1 MGSKNLKAI
10 AVTAHRNVRVFDQD
24 KFKKLAQEQA
34 KFYRES
40 GQFASHKEWGTT
52 ATQDVTN
59 TIGVFPTKNFR
70 YGQMRDAEKIYGSE
84 YRKLRT
90 GEFGCYNCSARCG
103 KAHTVTAGPYAG
115 AYSEGPEYES
125 LWVFT
130 APIDSTSIEASIRA
144 DQICDDLGLDTI
156 SAGNCVAF
164 AYELYEKGIIDR
176 KDTDGLELLYG
187 DHKTMVDLL
196 EKIAYRQGF
205 GDLLAEGVLRAARTI
220 GRGAEACA
228 VHAKGMEFPAYEP
241 RGAKSHGFNYA
252 TSNIGASHCY
262 GYAAQ
267 EIFGVPFPRPINR
280 FEEARNADIVIG
292 NQDGTAAGEVGIA
305 CAFAKGWGWY
315 PGNYGQLL
323 AAATGMEQFADM
335 GYLETLGTRILNF
348 ERAFNVREGFGRKD
362 DRLPARMLNEPLHT
376 LGAPGEG
383 EMVREM
389 EQFLDRY
396 YELRGWTEDGAPTA
410 KKLEELG
417 LAKLTG
423 DMAWR

>member
-1 MGSKNLKAI
+1 
-10 AVTAHRNVRVFDQD
+10 
-24 KFKKLAQEQA
+24 
-34 KFYRES
+34 
-40 GQFASHKEWGTT
+40 
-52 ATQDVTN
+52 
-59 TIGVFPTKNFR
+59 
-70 YGQMRDAEKIYGSE
+70 
-84 YRKLRT
+84 
-90 GEFGCYNCSARCG
+90 
-103 KAHTVTAGPYAG
+103 
-115 AYSEGPEYES
+115 
-125 LWVFT
+125 
-130 APIDSTSIEASIRA
+130 
-144 DQICDDLGLDTI
+144 
-156 SAGNCVAF
+156 VAF

-176 KDTDGLELLYG
+176 HDTDGLELLYG
-187 DHKTMVDLL
+187 DHKTMVALL

-220 GRGAEACA
+220 GRGAEGCA

-280 FEEARNADIVIG
+280 FDEAKNADIVIG
-292 NQDGTAAGEVGIA
+292 NQDGTATGEVGIA

-323 AAATGMEQFADM
+323 AAATGMEQFADP
-335 GYLETLGTRILNF
+335 GYLDTLGTRILNM

-362 DRLPARMLNEPLHT
+362 DRLPSRMLNEPLHT
-376 LGAPGEG
+376 LGAQGEG

-396 YELRGWTEDGAPTA
+396 YQLRGWTEDGAPTA
-410 KKLEELG
+410 SKLEELG
-417 LAKLTG
+417 LGKLTS
-423 DMAWR
+423 DVAWR